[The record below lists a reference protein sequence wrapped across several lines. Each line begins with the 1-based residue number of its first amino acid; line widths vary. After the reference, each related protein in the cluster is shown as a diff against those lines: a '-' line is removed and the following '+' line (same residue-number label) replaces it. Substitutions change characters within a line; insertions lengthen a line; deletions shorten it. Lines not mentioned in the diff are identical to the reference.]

1 VGGYAAYRAAVA
13 ERKASKASKYLSKL
27 LGVSLVVLFLLCI
40 LLGPEFNN
48 ANSDHRLFELC
59 PEDLYIWYRLLLFM
73 VLIIGAI
80 AAKLV
85 VPNQVQLSYAPAAL
99 TFLAEATYL
108 LIDLTCAVLDLL
120 LLEWIPSLL
129 WKLGKFLALVWASV
143 LR

>member
-1 VGGYAAYRAAVA
+1 
-13 ERKASKASKYLSKL
+13 
-27 LGVSLVVLFLLCI
+27 
-40 LLGPEFNN
+40 
-48 ANSDHRLFELC
+48 
-59 PEDLYIWYRLLLFM
+59 M